1 MTSTATREMAGR
13 GGAAA
18 GLAIAALLC
27 LIVGAASQQP
37 TSPPSALTVE
47 RQQQPPADAIAGPE
61 APPERTAKGGVFEA
75 IGRWIGRPLAGI
87 KGWWKV
93 KSESASEQT
102 NGPGGLLPNANIVSG
117 RERCEIAAN
126 GAPDCRRAI
135 ETLCRSKGFSAGK
148 SLDVQQVERCPTRVW
163 LSGTQPRPG
172 DCRTE
177 SHVQRAL
184 CQ

>member
-13 GGAAA
+13 GCAAA
-18 GLAIAALLC
+18 GLVIAALLC
-27 LIVGAASQQP
+27 LNAGAASQQP
-37 TSPPSALTVE
+37 TPPPSASTVE
-47 RQQQPPADAIAGPE
+47 QEEQPRADAIAGAR
-61 APPERTAKGGVFEA
+61 APPEPTAKRGVFEA
-75 IGRWIGRPLAGI
+75 IGRWIGSPLAGI
-87 KGWWKV
+87 KGWWNV
-93 KSESASEQT
+93 KSESASEET
-102 NGPGGLLPNANIVSG
+102 KTPGGLLPNANIVSG

-163 LSGTQPRPG
+163 LSGAQPRPG